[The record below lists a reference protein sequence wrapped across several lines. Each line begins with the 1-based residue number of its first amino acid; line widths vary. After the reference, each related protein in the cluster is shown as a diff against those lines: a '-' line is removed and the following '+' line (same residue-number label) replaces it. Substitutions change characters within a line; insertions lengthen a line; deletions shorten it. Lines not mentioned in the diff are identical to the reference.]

1 MSQSTLS
8 QLKTLKTLV
17 GYMTPTGRV
26 TVVTC
31 RLNKNVTYSKDL
43 SFFLKHCPHI
53 SIFSCVVGAFTNIQL
68 HMHMTPRPET
78 TICGSHEE
86 LLRAG
91 IEPATGCAA
100 ASCPATAPTRCAMLR
115 CCGCVWLPPT
125 IFIGTHSLALVETDS
140 SKRLDFCPVYDNRLT
155 PYYMGLITQMMK
167 SGFTLYSGITSRGN
181 HPMSSPA
188 MGEARG
194 SVRLLLTKHHPVPTP
209 AFRAG
214 APVNP
219 LGSPQLR
226 ITHQPYWAPSVV
238 AEGHF
243 YWLFF
248 LRGENHPMTSPA
260 LSEARGS
267 VILLLTKS
275 HPVPSPA
282 LNRSPKVDTLD
293 IAERHE
299 LALLEKQRPM
309 NAVIDLGNSP
319 VQQFYKGTTIF
330 LTGGSGFL
338 GKQFME
344 KIFRSCE
351 IERIYILLRPKKG
364 KTIAQ
369 RLTYI
374 LKDPKPNFANDI
386 VPIEGDVADVRLG
399 LSDKDW
405 DTLTKEVNVIVH
417 LAATVRFDEH
427 LKKAGLINV
436 RGTREML
443 ELGKQ
448 CKNLKIFNHISTAF
462 AHTTKSRIDNEVREQ
477 FYPTPVLPDT
487 FIDLVEN
494 MEEERLTEITP
505 GLIKGWPNTY
515 TFTKAIAEELFLL
528 GCGIGVMHV
537 LYLKRDNQFVITPVD
552 YANNAILAAGWDSVQ
567 NRKAIDSEVPIYIVG
582 TATSNFTWDN
592 LLNTLRTDELVKI
605 ITPKALYYV
614 CAAHT
619 SNPIVFWLLTWLFH
633 YIPGYFIDAIVNILG
648 VRPKGLPS
656 LVSIYSKTYKLCKV
670 YEYFLFN
677 NWKIRDDNLVSMMD
691 RMAPADQAIFGCNVR
706 EIDQRGIAL
715 SMSVGLRRF
724 IVQDGLKDSEYGQ
737 KKMRIL
743 KYVHVVCVLLYSYL
757 IYSVFRTIYS
767 AFCVI
772 IPCGGWATGCRA
784 TGSGFDSRTEQLF
797 VSGCHVYA
805 SLGENHPITSPA
817 LGEAG
822 GSVRLLL
829 TKNHRVPSPGLSR
842 SRGNLLRCPQL
853 RILLNINDCLV
864 GRVVASAAAGQGFH
878 SRVGRSITGHFGFS
892 KICQWWHVVWKSA
905 RYMGIGSPPI
915 TWDLQ
920 ND

>member
-1 MSQSTLS
+1 M
-8 QLKTLKTLV
+8 
-17 GYMTPTGRV
+17 
-26 TVVTC
+26 
-31 RLNKNVTYSKDL
+31 
-43 SFFLKHCPHI
+43 
-53 SIFSCVVGAFTNIQL
+53 
-68 HMHMTPRPET
+68 E
-78 TICGSHEE
+78 
-86 LLRAG
+86 
-91 IEPATGCAA
+91 
-100 ASCPATAPTRCAMLR
+100 
-115 CCGCVWLPPT
+115 
-125 IFIGTHSLALVETDS
+125 
-140 SKRLDFCPVYDNRLT
+140 
-155 PYYMGLITQMMK
+155 
-167 SGFTLYSGITSRGN
+167 
-181 HPMSSPA
+181 
-188 MGEARG
+188 
-194 SVRLLLTKHHPVPTP
+194 
-209 AFRAG
+209 
-214 APVNP
+214 
-219 LGSPQLR
+219 
-226 ITHQPYWAPSVV
+226 
-238 AEGHF
+238 
-243 YWLFF
+243 
-248 LRGENHPMTSPA
+248 
-260 LSEARGS
+260 
-267 VILLLTKS
+267 
-275 HPVPSPA
+275 
-282 LNRSPKVDTLD
+282 VDTLD

-309 NAVIDLGNSP
+309 NAVIDLGTSP

-374 LKDPKPNFANDI
+374 LKDPLYETLRKKKPNFANDI

-462 AHTTKSRIDNEVREQ
+462 AHTTKSRINNEVREQ

-515 TFTKAIAEELFLL
+515 TFTKAIAEELVRTRAGELPVCIVKPAVVLGSYTEPSPGWIDKQTVMASPVGFLL

-619 SNPIVFWLLTWLFH
+619 SNPVVFWILTWLFH

-772 IPCGGWATGCRA
+772 
-784 TGSGFDSRTEQLF
+784 
-797 VSGCHVYA
+797 
-805 SLGENHPITSPA
+805 
-817 LGEAG
+817 
-822 GSVRLLL
+822 
-829 TKNHRVPSPGLSR
+829 VP
-842 SRGNLLRCPQL
+842 
-853 RILLNINDCLV
+853 V
-864 GRVVASAAAGQGFH
+864 
-878 SRVGRSITGHFGFS
+878 
-892 KICQWWHVVWKSA
+892 
-905 RYMGIGSPPI
+905 
-915 TWDLQ
+915 
-920 ND
+920 